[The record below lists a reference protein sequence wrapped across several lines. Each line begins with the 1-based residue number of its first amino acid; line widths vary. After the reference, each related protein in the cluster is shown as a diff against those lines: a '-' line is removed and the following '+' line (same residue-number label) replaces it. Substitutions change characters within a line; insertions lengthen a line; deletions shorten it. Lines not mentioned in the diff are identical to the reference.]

1 MVSPL
6 ALRALIS
13 EGEVRGPCELRVP
26 FKAIEAIA
34 AIFDSDL
41 SHNETTVAIAFAMR
55 ASRADG
61 VAWPSVADIVRRTKL
76 GERTVR
82 RAIAGLKRRRVLV
95 SAGWTQTTPKYRLE
109 LRYLSRPAT
118 QAPPCL
124 TGRSRP
130 ATQAPPPATQAP
142 EPYTEPS
149 EEPFTERVEIPA
161 WLRPWLR
168 KHRSRLGLADDLE
181 LVGGLS
187 AVLEAV
193 TGRIRAPTKTPSGP
207 VLRLWSAMLDEPDAV
222 GDALGVS
229 LALDLADLVRL
240 SVLLANAGRDC
251 PASIFARDLRAEGW
265 PDGTDRHR
273 IPAAVCRLTPPPR
286 SSGADYLRR
295 LEVAHRWHEAG
306 RPLASWPPEEEQRRR
321 RSSSQQPR
329 SIAER
334 VAGSV
339 GRSLLLLPGGID
351 ESR

>member
-1 MVSPL
+1 MDTDDWANDRLRQPGPWSPSLARLDLRYWDDPIACQNRRRPSIRELSEVWGWSRGRVSRFIETSWRDKYRDKPETS
-6 ALRALIS
+6 LRQQ
-13 EGEVRGPCELRVP
+13 RDKP
-26 FKAIEAIA
+26 
-34 AIFDSDL
+34 
-41 SHNETTVAIAFAMR
+41 ETTDPQR
-55 ASRADG
+55 SELL
-61 VAWPSVADIVRRTKL
+61 TK
-76 GERTVR
+76 ERDKPETSLR
-82 RAIAGLKRRRVLV
+82 QQRDKPETARKGDTRAITDTDTDTRHK
-95 SAGWTQTTPKYRLE
+95 K
-109 LRYLSRPAT
+109 
-118 QAPPCL
+118 
-124 TGRSRP
+124 
-130 ATQAPPPATQAP
+130 
-142 EPYTEPS
+142 TEN
-149 EEPFTERVEIPA
+149 TEIPA

-193 TGRIRAPTKTPSGP
+193 TGRVRPPTKTPAGP

-240 SVLLANAGRDC
+240 SVLLANAARDC

-265 PDGTDRHR
+265 PEGTDRHR
-273 IPAAVCRLTPPPR
+273 VPAAVCRLTPPAR

-334 VAGSV
+334 IAGSA